1 MRHHVQPDLKD
12 AAKLTF
18 RSGCPFLEDERHSL
32 LDSRRKGKAAPD
44 GRPHTWRL
52 PTPLIY
58 SDATGLIT
66 IKDLGRL
73 QHEWQG
79 NLQSTLRFHLKQRF
93 LFWHTVGV
101 SVSTT
106 DRDAVDHA
114 LREKIRSQTGELKPI
129 LNES

>member
-1 MRHHVQPDLKD
+1 MQPDLKD

-18 RSGCPFLEDERHSL
+18 RSGCLFLEDRRHSI

-44 GRPHTWRL
+44 GRPHTWWL

-73 QHEWQG
+73 HYPYSGHYSDTQTYVSQDGGLTWGGEPAPNDITARCANHSGPGQLTDPANEQV
-79 NLQSTLRFHLKQRF
+79 QYRFRAYL
-93 LFWHTVGV
+93 
-101 SVSTT
+101 
-106 DRDAVDHA
+106 
-114 LREKIRSQTGELKPI
+114 
-129 LNES
+129 